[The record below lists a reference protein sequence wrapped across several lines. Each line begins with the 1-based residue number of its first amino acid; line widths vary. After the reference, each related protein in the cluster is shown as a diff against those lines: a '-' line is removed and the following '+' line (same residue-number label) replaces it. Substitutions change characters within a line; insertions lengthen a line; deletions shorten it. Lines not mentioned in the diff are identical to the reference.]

1 MQRIL
6 SPGLVVATLA
16 LVVASSTA
24 GYAGAKVTSRDIK
37 DNTISSADIKDG
49 AVSGADLRAG
59 SVKAGDL
66 DPSLVRKASIGRA
79 YAYVVPQFG
88 PRGAQLAPKLD
99 KTRTSGFSQVRFAT
113 DDGQPVVGIYC
124 LKPSAGVD
132 LSHSPILTSTDYSN
146 SAGVGYRAI
155 WAADAN
161 TGPYPTCVGNEVAV
175 HTYLDAGNG
184 PGQDPDEPSLDG
196 RVAFQVFAP

>member
-1 MQRIL
+1 MPRIL
-6 SPGLVVATLA
+6 TPGLVVATLA

-37 DNTISSADIKDG
+37 NNTISSADIKDG
-49 AVSGADLRAG
+49 TVSGVDIRNG
-59 SVKAGDL
+59 SIKAADL
-66 DPSLVRKASIGRA
+66 DPALVRRPSIGRA

-88 PRGAQLAPKLD
+88 PTGAQLPPKLD

-113 DDGQPVVGIYC
+113 DDDEPVVGIYC
-124 LKPSAGVD
+124 LKPSPGVD
-132 LSHSPILTSTDYSN
+132 LSRSPILTSTDYSN
-146 SAGVGYRAI
+146 SGGVGYRAV
-155 WAADAN
+155 WAANSN

-175 HTYLDAGNG
+175 YTYLDAGTG